1 MDKQLDSALSSIDR
15 KVLTIIQSG
24 FPIAPR
30 PYEVIG
36 EQVGITEVEAL
47 ATVRALKERK
57 IIRRLG
63 ANFNSK
69 GLGWRST
76 LCAAKV
82 PAEKLDEF
90 IAEVNSHT
98 GVTHNYLRDHEFNI
112 WFTFIGPSWDA
123 VVTTLDSITE
133 KTGIEILNL
142 PATALYKIKVDFNLN
157 DKK

>member
-1 MDKQLDSALSSIDR
+1 MDKQLELALNSTDR

-30 PYEVIG
+30 LYEVIG
-36 EQVGITEVEAL
+36 EQVGLTEAEAL
-47 ATVRALKERK
+47 ATVRSLKERK
-57 IIRRLG
+57 VIRRLG

-82 PAEKLDEF
+82 PADKIDSF
-90 IAEVNSHT
+90 VAEVNSHT
-98 GVTHNYLRDHEFNI
+98 GVTHNYLRDHDFNI
-112 WFTFIGPSWDA
+112 WFTFIGPSWDD
-123 VVTTLDSITE
+123 VVNTLAGISE

-142 PATALYKIKVDFNLN
+142 PATALYKIKVDFNLTES
-157 DKK
+157 

>member
-1 MDKQLDSALSSIDR
+1 MDKQLESALSTIDR
-15 KVLTIIQSG
+15 KILTIIQSG

-36 EQVGITEVEAL
+36 EQIGITEAEAL
-47 ATVRALKERK
+47 AAVRSLKQRNV
-57 IIRRLG
+57 IRRLG

-82 PAEKLDEF
+82 PQDKLDSF
-90 IAEVNSHT
+90 VAEINSHT

-112 WFTFIGPSWDA
+112 WFTYIGPSWDA
-123 VVTTLDSITE
+123 VVQTLDGITE

-142 PATALYKIKVDFNLN
+142 PATELYKIKVDFNLN
-157 DKK
+157 EKN

>member
-1 MDKQLDSALSSIDR
+1 MDKQLESALSSTDR

-36 EQVGITEVEAL
+36 EQVGITEAEAL
-47 ATVRALKERK
+47 ATVRSLKERR

-82 PAEKLDEF
+82 PAEQIESF
-90 IAEVNSHT
+90 VAEVNSHT
-98 GVTHNYLRDHEFNI
+98 GVTHNYLRDHDFNI
-112 WFTFIGPSWDA
+112 WFTFIGPNWET
-123 VVTTLDSITE
+123 VVETLAAITE
-133 KTGIEILNL
+133 KTGIEVLNL
-142 PATALYKIKVDFNLN
+142 PATELYKIKVDFNLTEN
-157 DKK
+157 D